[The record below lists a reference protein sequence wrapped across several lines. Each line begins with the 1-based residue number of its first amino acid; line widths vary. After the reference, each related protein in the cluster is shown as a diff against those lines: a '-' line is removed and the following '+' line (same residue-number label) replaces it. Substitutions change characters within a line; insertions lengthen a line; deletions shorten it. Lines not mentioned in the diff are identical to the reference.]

1 MMYKQRRLDEV
12 IDILYEY
19 IFWGIESY
27 VLKWKYF

>member
-19 IFWGIESY
+19 IFWSIESY